1 MKKVMTAL
9 SLGIAAGIVDVLPMI
24 IQGLNGYACL
34 SAFVH
39 WMVLGVLIPFVN
51 WNIQPW
57 AKGLII
63 AELTAVPV
71 MIIVSENEPLS
82 VVPMIILSAVL
93 GALVGWA
100 GNRFVKQ

>member
-1 MKKVMTAL
+1 MKKVMIAL
-9 SLGIAAGIVDVLPMI
+9 SLGIVAGIVDVIPMI
-24 IQGLNGYACL
+24 IQGLNLYACL
-34 SAFVH
+34 SAFIH

-51 WNIQPW
+51 WNIKPW

-93 GALVGWA
+93 GVLVGWA
-100 GNRFVKQ
+100 GSRFVKQ